1 MLSAL
6 LLLMFAAPHAARI
19 GDKPIITSAS
29 SARIGTNIDGP
40 SLIKVPA
47 WISHPL
53 GKYYLYFAN
62 HKGVYIRLAYADQI
76 QGPWKI
82 YEPGT
87 LQLDQV
93 PACHDHI
100 ASPDVHID
108 EATRQIR
115 MYFHCPA
122 GGAGVDI
129 SIQKSLVAFSADGLH
144 FKSSGTLLGPAYYR
158 VFRWRDNYYAICWG
172 GQLLKSKDGISPFD
186 PGPDLVPA
194 DNGRTLR
201 HAAVYMHGDT
211 LSVFYSRIGDE
222 PERILVSQV
231 KLTGDWTKWKASP
244 PQTVLQ
250 PERDYE
256 GGSLPLRPSVIGDA
270 PGRVRQ
276 LRDPCIFEDDG
287 HLYLLYSV
295 AGESG
300 IALAELK

>member
-1 MLSAL
+1 MLSTL
-6 LLLMFAAPHAARI
+6 LVFLFATVHVARV
-19 GDKPIITSAS
+19 GDRPIITAES
-29 SARIGTNIDGP
+29 SPTLGTNIDGP
-40 SLIKVPA
+40 SLIRVPA
-47 WISHPL
+47 WIDHPF

-62 HKGVYIRLAYADQI
+62 HKGLYIRLAYANQV

-87 LQLDQV
+87 LRLDQV

-108 EATRQIR
+108 ESTHQIR

-122 GGAGVDI
+122 GGPGVDI
-129 SIQKSLVAFSADGLH
+129 SIQKSLVAFSSDGLH
-144 FKSSGTLLGPAYYR
+144 FKSSGTIVGPAYYR
-158 VFRWRDNYYAICWG
+158 VFHWRDHYYAICWG
-172 GQLLKSKDGISPFD
+172 GQLLRSADGVSAFE

-201 HAAVYMHGDT
+201 HAAVRVQGDV

-231 KLTGDWTKWKASP
+231 KLTTNWKKWKASP

-270 PGRVRQ
+270 PGRVHQ
-276 LRDPCIFEDDG
+276 LRDPAIFEDG
-287 HLYLLYSV
+287 SHLYLLYSV

-300 IALAELK
+300 IALAELE